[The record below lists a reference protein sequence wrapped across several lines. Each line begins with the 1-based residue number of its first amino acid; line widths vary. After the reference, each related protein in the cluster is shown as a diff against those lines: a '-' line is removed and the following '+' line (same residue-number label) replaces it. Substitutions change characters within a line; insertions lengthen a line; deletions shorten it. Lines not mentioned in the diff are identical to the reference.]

1 MSSGS
6 ASQAATSAYT
16 ELLTRLTAGVF
27 RPGTRLP
34 GERALAESLGIS
46 RTTLRFG
53 LNRLAEEG
61 WLVPSNKRGW
71 YVRTS
76 FVGEPPN
83 TLQSFT
89 EMAAARGMAVRSQ
102 VLSRLVRP
110 VAFDEAKSLQMP
122 TDANVVELVR
132 VRYLDEVPVCHDR
145 TVLVQSRA
153 KGIDTA
159 DMEDRSL
166 YEFLDRESGVEI
178 FRSLYSVRADLM
190 GPALAPVL
198 GVDAADP
205 ALVAE
210 ELTFDT
216 SGVPILRATLT
227 YRADSYRFQA
237 DLLRPVRPL

>member
-1 MSSGS
+1 MSIGG
-6 ASQAATSAYT
+6 ASQAATSAYA

-27 RPGTRLP
+27 RPGSRLP
-34 GERALAESLGIS
+34 GERALAESLGVS

-61 WLVPSNKRGW
+61 WLVSSNKRGW
-71 YVRTS
+71 YVRAS
-76 FVGEPPN
+76 FIGEPPN

-89 EMAAARGMAVRSQ
+89 EMAAARGMTVRSR
-102 VLSRLVRP
+102 VLSKIVRP
-110 VAFDEAKSLQMP
+110 VDFDEAKSLQMS

-132 VRYLDEVPVCHDR
+132 VRYLDDTPVCHDR
-145 TVLVQSRA
+145 TVLVLSRA
-153 KGIDTA
+153 KGIDGA

-166 YEFLDRESGVEI
+166 YEFLDRVSGVEI

-190 GPALAPVL
+190 GPVLAPML
-198 GVDAADP
+198 QSGPADP

-210 ELTFDT
+210 ELTFDK

-237 DLLRPVRPL
+237 DLLRSVKPL